1 MITVEENVCFCF
13 CFFFL
18 DYFRYIMVPGSHC
31 VRN

>member
-1 MITVEENVCFCF
+1 MITVEENF